1 MNTTPQ
7 RNWNERKDKIAAVL
21 DVLRYILS
29 PPSPL
34 TYDDVGKRCVNN
46 DNYARLLFE
55 EAGKVKVPDV
65 ARVVFLATSQYG
77 LKERGSLVL
86 EMPPASLQLSASPAD
101 LQNYALCGHVPS
113 SLLAPKRDWY
123 DVDDKAAAIADVLRH
138 ISNQPPEIRERC
150 LSDNEY
156 SAELFRDARIGNIN
170 VPPDAKTIFVPSGER
185 EREIRGSL
193 VIVLPPASAA
203 QATDQELLLYVVCC
217 YRLW

>member
-1 MNTTPQ
+1 MNTTPP
-7 RNWNERKDKIAAVL
+7 RNWNERADKIAAVL

-34 TYDDVGKRCVNN
+34 TYDIEGKRCVNN

-55 EAGKVKVPDV
+55 EVGKVQVPDI

-86 EMPPASLQLSASPAD
+86 EMPPASLHLTASPAD
-101 LQNYALCGHVPS
+101 LQNYALCGHEPS
-113 SLLAPKRDWY
+113 SSSAAKRDWY
-123 DVDDKAAAIADVLRH
+123 DVDDKADAITDVLRH

-150 LSDNEY
+150 LNENEY
-156 SAELFRDARIGNIN
+156 SSMLFREPRIGNIN
-170 VPPDAKTIFVPSGER
+170 VPPDVKTIFVPSGER

-193 VIVLPPASAA
+193 VIVLPPESAA
-203 QATDQELLLYVVCC
+203 HATDQELLLYVVCC